1 MTEERFDAIIVG
13 AGVAGS
19 TAAYLLAKAGL
30 EVVLIERGP
39 YPGSKNLSGGVLYG
53 RVLEQL
59 FPNYWE
65 EAPVERCI
73 TNNVVTFMTEN
84 AHFNLDFKTAAFEQR
99 HNAYTVLRAK
109 FDRWLADQAEAAGTM
124 LVAGIKVDGLLKEDG
139 RVVGV
144 LAGDEEMRAD
154 VVIAADGAFS
164 FITQDAGLREKPTS
178 EETAIGV
185 KQVIGLPREVIEER
199 FRLNGSEGAA
209 YAIVGWAT
217 RGVPGGGFLYT
228 NLDSLSIGIV
238 APIAGLVKNK
248 VKSGEMMEAF
258 LHHPMI
264 AAFVR
269 GGKLLE
275 YGAHIVPEGGLR
287 AMPKLYGAGI
297 LAVGDAAGLGSNSGF
312 VVRGMDL
319 AIGSAMAAAET
330 VIDAKGRGDFSEPS
344 LAGYQERMDKSSVM
358 ADMRTY
364 QRAPH
369 FFQNPRMYTAYPELI
384 ENIFTR
390 IYEQEGQ
397 PKEHLLPMVMK
408 ARKECNVSVFDL
420 LRDAIEGIRA
430 L

>member
-238 APIAGLVKNK
+238 APIAGLVKNN